1 MTANLTDRLRQ
12 AIDGRL
18 RVARAQRATA
28 PAPMSDDDHERQR
41 ARVLASVLL
50 SRRQDRGSAGETR

>member
-1 MTANLTDRLRQ
+1 MTANLTDRLRL

-18 RVARAQRATA
+18 RVARTQRAA
-28 PAPMSDDDHERQR
+28 VPMSADDHERQR

-50 SRRQDRGSAGETR
+50 SRRQDRASAGRTR